1 MGKRGPRRRAD
12 RSKRS
17 ERRMAARND
26 DGEKPPEGSRQ
37 TVIWRLPAAG
47 SSESAEAPEAPET
60 PDAGADRPKGRR
72 APLLAAIGLA
82 VALVCVG
89 LYAAWS
95 EFGSDIFGTGGE
107 ADVPAAPSAAPAVQT
122 TGDGLAGGS
131 AAESPPADTAGA
143 PLAVA
148 EQEDEDAEAGPEEA
162 AVPAVAPPQDD
173 EADPPET
180 AAAEP
185 AVPAVDPPSPS
196 PALAADDPPATPTI
210 ASARAEEAAA
220 PDDVAAAE
228 ATADALPDTSPAAP
242 SPAQAD
248 LGADTPG
255 VDTLGVET
263 LGVLSARL
271 EALEARSDGA
281 IGAGA
286 AVIALE
292 QRIRALEDDPTREP
306 LGEALAAWG
315 EQRAALEAAL
325 AQVSARLARFE
336 EEAAHQTAA
345 DGRLV
350 TLVLATGELT
360 AALGSSRPFT
370 AALDTIRG
378 IAGEDPEIEGALARL
393 TPFAATG
400 VPTLDGLSA
409 RFPQAANAIV
419 RGTVATEEEGW
430 IDETVT
436 RLSQL
441 VTIRRTGGALDP
453 ASLEGRLVEA
463 EAALKAGDLERA
475 IAIVEPLTGDDAE
488 AGSAGP
494 WLRDARARHEADT
507 ALAGLVATVHARIG
521 ARWATTGGTP

>member
-1 MGKRGPRRRAD
+1 
-12 RSKRS
+12 
-17 ERRMAARND
+17 MAARND

-47 SSESAEAPEAPET
+47 SSESREAPEAPDS

-95 EFGSDIFGTGGE
+95 EFGADIFGTGGE
-107 ADVPAAPSAAPAVQT
+107 ADVAAAPSAAPAVQT
-122 TGDGLAGGS
+122 TGDGQAGGS
-131 AAESPPADTAGA
+131 TAESPPADAAGA

-148 EQEDEDAEAGPEEA
+148 EQEDENAEAGPVEE
-162 AVPAVAPPQDD
+162 AVPAVAAPQDD

-180 AAAEP
+180 ATAEP

-196 PALAADDPPATPTI
+196 PSLAAADAPATPAV
-210 ASARAEEAAA
+210 ASARAEEPAA
-220 PDDVAAAE
+220 PDGAAASE
-228 ATADALPDTSPAAP
+228 ATAEALPDTSPAAP

-255 VDTLGVET
+255 AET
-263 LGVLSARL
+263 LGMLNVRL

-315 EQRAALEAAL
+315 EQRAALEAVL

-336 EEAAHQTAA
+336 EEAAHQAAA

-360 AALGSSRPFT
+360 AALGSSRPF
-370 AALDTIRG
+370 APALDTFRG

-393 TPFAATG
+393 APFAATG
-400 VPTLDGLSA
+400 VPTFDGLSA

-419 RGTVATEEEGW
+419 RGTAVTDEEGW

-441 VTIRRTGGALDP
+441 VTIRRTGGAIDP

-463 EAALKAGDLERA
+463 EAALKAGDLEQA
-475 IAIVEPLTGDDAE
+475 IAIVEPLMGDDAE

-507 ALAGLVATVHARIG
+507 LLAGLVATVHARIG
-521 ARWATTGGTP
+521 ARWATTGRTP

>member
-1 MGKRGPRRRAD
+1 
-12 RSKRS
+12 
-17 ERRMAARND
+17 MAARND

-47 SSESAEAPEAPET
+47 SSESAEAPEAPDGL
-60 PDAGADRPKGRR
+60 DAGADRPKGRR

-95 EFGSDIFGTGGE
+95 EFGSEIFGTSGE
-107 ADVPAAPSAAPAVQT
+107 AGGSAAAPSAAPAAQT

-131 AAESPPADTAGA
+131 TAESPPADAVGA

-148 EQEDEDAEAGPEEA
+148 EQEDENAQAGPVEEA
-162 AVPAVAPPQDD
+162 APAVAAPQDD
-173 EADPPET
+173 ETDPPET

-185 AVPAVDPPSPS
+185 VVPAVDPPVPS
-196 PALAADDPPATPTI
+196 PALAADDPPATPAI
-210 ASARAEEAAA
+210 ASVRAEEPAA

-228 ATADALPDTSPAAP
+228 ATAEALPDTSPAAP

-248 LGADTPG
+248 LGADTP
-255 VDTLGVET
+255 GVET

-325 AQVSARLARFE
+325 AQVSARLGRFE
-336 EEAAHQTAA
+336 EEAAHQAAA

-360 AALGSSRPFT
+360 AALGSSRPF
-370 AALDTIRG
+370 APALDTIRG

-393 TPFAATG
+393 APFAATG

-441 VTIRRTGGALDP
+441 VTIRRTGGAIDP

-463 EAALKAGDLERA
+463 EAALKAGDLEQA
-475 IAIVEPLTGDDAE
+475 IAIVEPLMGDDAE

-507 ALAGLVATVHARIG
+507 LLAGLVATVHARIG
-521 ARWATTGGTP
+521 ARWATTGRTP

>member
-1 MGKRGPRRRAD
+1 MSKRRRTG
-12 RSKRS
+12 RGRRN

-26 DGEKPPEGSRQ
+26 DDRKPPEGSRQ

-47 SSESAEAPEAPET
+47 SSESAEAPEA

-95 EFGSDIFGTGGE
+95 EFGSEVFGTSGE
-107 ADVPAAPSAAPAVQT
+107 SDVAAAPTAAPAAQS
-122 TGDGLAGGS
+122 TGDDLAGGG
-131 AAESPPADTAGA
+131 AVTSPPADPVGA
-143 PLAVA
+143 PLAAA
-148 EQEDEDAEAGPEEA
+148 EQEDEHTETGPVEE
-162 AVPAVAPPQDD
+162 AVPAVAAPKDD
-173 EADPPET
+173 ETDPPKT
-180 AAAEP
+180 ATPEP
-185 AVPAVDPPSPS
+185 AAPAGEPPSPS
-196 PALAADDPPATPTI
+196 PALAADKPPATAAV
-210 ASARAEEAAA
+210 ASARAEEPAASEGAAA
-220 PDDVAAAE
+220 VEAPAE
-228 ATADALPDTSPAAP
+228 AVSDTLPATP
-242 SPAQAD
+242 SPIQTD
-248 LGADTPG
+248 VRADTPG

-263 LGVLSARL
+263 LGVLNARL

-292 QRIRALEDDPTREP
+292 QRVRALEDDPAREP
-306 LGEALAAWG
+306 LGEALASWG

-336 EEAAHQTAA
+336 EAAAQQAAA

-360 AALGSSRPFT
+360 TALGSSRPF
-370 AALDTIRG
+370 APALATTRG
-378 IAGEDPEIEGALARL
+378 IAGEDAEIEGALARL
-393 TPFAATG
+393 APFAATG
-400 VPTLDGLSA
+400 VPTLDVLSA

-419 RGTVATEEEGW
+419 RGTAAADEEGW

-441 VTIRRTGGALDP
+441 VTIRRTGGAIDP
-453 ASLEGRLVEA
+453 ASLDGRLVEA
-463 EAALKAGDLERA
+463 ESALKAGDLGRA
-475 IAIVEPLTGDDAE
+475 IAIVEPLVGDAAA

-494 WLRDARARHEADT
+494 WLRDARARREADT
-507 ALAGLVATVHARIG
+507 ALAALVATLHARIG
-521 ARWATTGGTP
+521 ARWATSGGTP

>member
-1 MGKRGPRRRAD
+1 
-12 RSKRS
+12 
-17 ERRMAARND
+17 MAARND

-47 SSESAEAPEAPET
+47 SSESREAPEAPDT

-95 EFGSDIFGTGGE
+95 EFGSEILGTGGDPNV
-107 ADVPAAPSAAPAVQT
+107 AAAPAAAPAAQT
-122 TGDGLAGGS
+122 TGEGLAGGS
-131 AAESPPADTAGA
+131 TTESPPADAAGA

-148 EQEDEDAEAGPEEA
+148 EQEDDNAEAGPAEE
-162 AVPAVAPPQDD
+162 AVPAVAAPQDD
-173 EADPPET
+173 ETKPPET
-180 AAAEP
+180 AAPEP
-185 AVPAVDPPSPS
+185 VVPAVDPPAPS
-196 PALAADDPPATPTI
+196 PALAADDPPATP
-210 ASARAEEAAA
+210 AVAFARAEEPAA
-220 PDDVAAAE
+220 PDNAAAAE
-228 ATADALPDTSPAAP
+228 ATAEALPNTSPAAP
-242 SPAQAD
+242 SSAQAD

-255 VDTLGVET
+255 AKTLG
-263 LGVLSARL
+263 GLSARL

-336 EEAAHQTAA
+336 EEAAHQAAA

-360 AALGSSRPFT
+360 AVLGSSRPFVT
-370 AALDTIRG
+370 ALDSIRG

-393 TPFAATG
+393 VPFAATG

-441 VTIRRTGGALDP
+441 VTIRRTGGAIDP

-475 IAIVEPLTGDDAE
+475 IAIVEPLMGDDAE

-494 WLRDARARHEADT
+494 WLRDARARHDADT

>member
-1 MGKRGPRRRAD
+1 
-12 RSKRS
+12 
-17 ERRMAARND
+17 MAARND

-47 SSESAEAPEAPET
+47 SSESKETPEAPET

-72 APLLAAIGLA
+72 APLLAAVGLA

-95 EFGSDIFGTGGE
+95 EFGAEILGTGGE
-107 ADVPAAPSAAPAVQT
+107 ADVAAAPSAAPAVQT

-131 AAESPPADTAGA
+131 TAESPPADAAGA

-148 EQEDEDAEAGPEEA
+148 EQEGENAEAGPEEA

-173 EADPPET
+173 EADPPEPAT
-180 AAAEP
+180 PEP
-185 AVPAVDPPSPS
+185 AAPAVDAPSPS
-196 PALAADDPPATPTI
+196 LAADDPPATPAI
-210 ASARAEEAAA
+210 ASARAEEPAA
-220 PDDVAAAE
+220 PDNVAAAE
-228 ATADALPDTSPAAP
+228 ALPDTSPAAP
-242 SPAQAD
+242 PPAQAD

-255 VDTLGVET
+255 VET
-263 LGVLSARL
+263 LGVLNARL

-325 AQVSARLARFE
+325 AQVSVRLARFE
-336 EEAAHQTAA
+336 EEAAHQAAA

-350 TLVLATGELT
+350 TLVLATGELA
-360 AALGSSRPFT
+360 AALGSSRPFMP
-370 AALDTIRG
+370 ALASIRG
-378 IAGEDPEIEGALARL
+378 IAGEDPEIEDALARL
-393 TPFAATG
+393 APFAATG

-419 RGTVATEEEGW
+419 RGTAATDEEGW

-475 IAIVEPLTGDDAE
+475 IAIVAPLMGDDAE

-507 ALAGLVATVHARIG
+507 LLAGLVATVHARIG
-521 ARWATTGGTP
+521 ARWATTGRTP

>member
-1 MGKRGPRRRAD
+1 
-12 RSKRS
+12 
-17 ERRMAARND
+17 MAARND

-47 SSESAEAPEAPET
+47 SSESREAPEAPDS

-72 APLLAAIGLA
+72 GPLLAAIGLA

-95 EFGSDIFGTGGE
+95 EFGADVFGTGGE
-107 ADVPAAPSAAPAVQT
+107 ADVAAAPSAAPAVQT
-122 TGDGLAGGS
+122 AGDGLAGGS
-131 AAESPPADTAGA
+131 TAESPPADGVGA

-148 EQEDEDAEAGPEEA
+148 EQEDENAEAGPVKE
-162 AVPAVAPPQDD
+162 AVPAVAAPQDD
-173 EADPPET
+173 ETDPPET

-185 AVPAVDPPSPS
+185 VVPTVDPPAPS
-196 PALAADDPPATPTI
+196 SALASADPPATPAIT
-210 ASARAEEAAA
+210 SARAEEPAA
-220 PDDVAAAE
+220 PDNAAATE
-228 ATADALPDTSPAAP
+228 ATAEALPDTSPAAP

-248 LGADTPG
+248 LGAGTP
-255 VDTLGVET
+255 GVET

-271 EALEARSDGA
+271 EALEAWSDGA

-306 LGEALAAWG
+306 LGEALEAWG
-315 EQRAALEAAL
+315 EQRAALETAL

-336 EEAAHQTAA
+336 EEAAHQAAA

-360 AALGSSRPFT
+360 AALGSSRPF
-370 AALDTIRG
+370 APALDSIRG

-393 TPFAATG
+393 APFAATG

-419 RGTVATEEEGW
+419 RGTAATEEEGW

-441 VTIRRTGGALDP
+441 VTIRRTGGAIDP
-453 ASLEGRLVEA
+453 ASLEGRLVDA

-475 IAIVEPLTGDDAE
+475 IAIAEPLMGDDAE

-494 WLRDARARHEADT
+494 WLRDARARHDADT

>member
-47 SSESAEAPEAPET
+47 SSESAEAPEAPDT

-107 ADVPAAPSAAPAVQT
+107 ADVAATPSAAPAVQT
-122 TGDGLAGGS
+122 AGDGLAGGS
-131 AAESPPADTAGA
+131 TAESPPADAAGA

-148 EQEDEDAEAGPEEA
+148 EQEDENAEAGPEEA

-173 EADPPET
+173 EADPPEPAT
-180 AAAEP
+180 PEP
-185 AVPAVDPPSPS
+185 AAPAVDAPSPS
-196 PALAADDPPATPTI
+196 LAADDPPATPAI
-210 ASARAEEAAA
+210 ASARAEEPAA
-220 PDDVAAAE
+220 PDNTAASE
-228 ATADALPDTSPAAP
+228 AITETLPDTVPAAP
-242 SPAQAD
+242 TPAQAD

-255 VDTLGVET
+255 VEALGVET

-315 EQRAALEAAL
+315 EQRAVLEAAL

-336 EEAAHQTAA
+336 EEAAHQAAA

-370 AALDTIRG
+370 PALDAIRG
-378 IAGEDPEIEGALARL
+378 IAGENPEIEGALARL
-393 TPFAATG
+393 APFAATG

-419 RGTVATEEEGW
+419 RGTAATEEEGW

-441 VTIRRTGGALDP
+441 VTIRRTGGAIDP

-463 EAALKAGDLERA
+463 EAALKAGDVEQA
-475 IAIVEPLTGDDAE
+475 IFIVEPLMGDDAE
-488 AGSAGP
+488 AGSAGS